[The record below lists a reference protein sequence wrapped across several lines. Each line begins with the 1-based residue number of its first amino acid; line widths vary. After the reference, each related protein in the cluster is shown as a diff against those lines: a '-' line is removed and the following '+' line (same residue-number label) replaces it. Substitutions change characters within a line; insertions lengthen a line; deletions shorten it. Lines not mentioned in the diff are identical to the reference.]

1 MVATDFFG
9 SIGASLA
16 TVKRLGQNAS
26 LRVGT
31 GTARYTA
38 NSTGVIVLNIPVSDN
53 TVNRAIDR
61 IASLSLKR
69 SRASHATVNRLDHW
83 ARTGLASAAA
93 GNITCLPLRPQLNI
107 TVDRTTE
114 SVAIF
119 HFLSVAADLAAEHG
133 LG

>member
-1 MVATDFFG
+1 MRTSAARVRAGRIRVPRINIAVDRTRSMVATDFFG

-83 ARTGLASAAA
+83 AGTGLGSAAA
-93 GNITCLPLRPQLNI
+93 
-107 TVDRTTE
+107 
-114 SVAIF
+114 
-119 HFLSVAADLAAEHG
+119 
-133 LG
+133 